1 MTRPVNV
8 CRAPGCGVWIQ
19 DGLRYCTAHRVAPG
33 AARPSVPGPPKPREN
48 SGPPVSPPA
57 KRLPSGA
64 TSCVGAHGQGCP
76 HGAYVERPTKQRKRC
91 PRCQAQF
98 EDQLSPMGKRKLPLR
113 VPAGLRSGK
122 R

>member
-19 DGLRYCTAHRVAPG
+19 DGLTHCSLHRVKPITS
-33 AARPSVPGPPKPREN
+33 RPPKPREDAR
-48 SGPPVSPPA
+48 PPVSPPA
-57 KRLPSGA
+57 KRSPSGA